1 VGVLR
6 AVDRLFGL
14 LFIYLIK
21 FYQRFISPVIG
32 AQCRFHPT
40 CSNYALGA
48 LKSKPF
54 LLALGLIVTRIIRC
68 NPLHSGGYDPIK

>member
-40 CSNYALGA
+40 CSNYALGT

-54 LLALGLIVTRIIRC
+54 LLALGLISTRIIRC